1 MSHSTSADLPA
12 LQQAAEETWIREFL
26 DGPTRTR
33 LTELPPQADDAAPDL
48 ELPDSTGALRRLSE
62 FWADGP
68 LHLVFMRQFGCGCLA
83 DRWEQL
89 EPAQERIAEA
99 GATLVAVCQADPAR
113 ASVVAARRGYTFPL
127 LCDPGLGAYADYGLP
142 EGVPATI
149 TQDFPWEPGDTA
161 TAEKWTASR
170 RGTERALV
178 DHMWQ
183 LPGEFVIARGGRIA
197 LAHRAQYCEDFPLT
211 EVVLGAIAAARAQ
224 AGLRRG

>member
-1 MSHSTSADLPA
+1 MIDRPSNDAQV

-26 DGPTRTR
+26 AGPTRTR
-33 LTELPPQADDAAPDL
+33 LTELPPQTDDAAPDL
-48 ELPDSTGALRRLSE
+48 ELADTTGTLRRLSE

-68 LHLVFMRQFGCGCLA
+68 VLLVFMRQFGCGCLA

-89 EPAQERIAEA
+89 EPAQARISEA
-99 GATLVAVCQADPAR
+99 GATLVAVCQAEPVR
-113 ASVVAARRGYTFPL
+113 AAAVAQRRDYRFPL
-127 LCDPGLGAYADYGLP
+127 LCDAELTSYKAYGLP

-149 TQDFPWEPGDTA
+149 TQDFPWRPGDHE
-161 TAEKWTASR
+161 TAEKWTVSR

-183 LPGEFVIARGGRIA
+183 LPGEFVIAHGGRIV

-211 EVVLGAIAAARAQ
+211 EVILGAIAAARA
-224 AGLRRG
+224 